1 MKIENVRNK
10 FSKKKIIKKLNKIIK
25 FTPQY
30 LIMNKTKEF
39 QSEEERRGE
48 KKKLLG
54 NPNYS
59 KQNTIFPMSKKKKVL
74 P

>member
-1 MKIENVRNK
+1 
-10 FSKKKIIKKLNKIIK
+10 
-25 FTPQY
+25 
-30 LIMNKTKEF
+30 MNKTKEF